1 MYGVLED
8 YKNEDEEGYMEDVN
22 NVQDYMQKKT
32 VNCLPYFILC
42 SIIY

>member
-22 NVQDYMQKKT
+22 NVQDYMQET
-32 VNCLPYFILC
+32 VNDLPYFI
-42 SIIY
+42 